1 MSVNIETS
9 DAILGEAGGW
19 NEMTDYPNAADTQ
32 SDFNEV
38 RVVVEDF
45 VSEPY
50 NKIGPVKEE
59 SVDENSTSNEVI
71 YS

>member
-1 MSVNIETS
+1 MCQYYATSVAIKPKKQRS
-9 DAILGEAGGW
+9 DFSNRDA
-19 NEMTDYPNAADTQ
+19 NKN
-32 SDFNEV
+32 DFNEV